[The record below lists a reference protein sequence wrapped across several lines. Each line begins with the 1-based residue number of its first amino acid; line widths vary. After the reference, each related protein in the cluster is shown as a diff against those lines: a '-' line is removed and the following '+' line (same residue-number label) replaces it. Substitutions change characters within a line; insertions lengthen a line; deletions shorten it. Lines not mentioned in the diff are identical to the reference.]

1 MKGFHITSKKNI
13 PSIMSEGLIPSL
25 GFLSDMIMESRP
37 AVFMFKELSEVDY
50 AMNHWYGDFIR
61 YMYPEKDLRLLQV
74 DLPEDFE
81 VEERYGWELVSYR
94 KIPAGY
100 LSKIEF
106 PEGVGIKKDKGGGK
120 ICSEL

>member
-1 MKGFHITSKKNI
+1 
-13 PSIMSEGLIPSL
+13 
-25 GFLSDMIMESRP
+25 MIMESRP

-61 YMYPEKDLRLLQV
+61 YMYPEKDLILLQV